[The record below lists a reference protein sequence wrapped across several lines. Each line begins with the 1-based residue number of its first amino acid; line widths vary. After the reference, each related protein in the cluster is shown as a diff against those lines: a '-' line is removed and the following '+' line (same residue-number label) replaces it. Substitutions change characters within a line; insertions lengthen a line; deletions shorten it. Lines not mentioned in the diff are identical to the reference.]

1 MAELSTATMTTG
13 VSDARTVQIAC
24 DESGSEGENL
34 IEGSSRIF
42 THGSTDLDP
51 DAASQLIYELREAVK
66 FKGPEL
72 KSTTL
77 LQNSSRRAALLNTF
91 APGGPLSGRAK
102 FLVIDKWYMAAAKV
116 IDLVIE
122 EDAYAK
128 GIDIYGTGEAYRM
141 AQVLIQEGPRAFG
154 KMRMHK
160 LLGDFVSFVRRKQRV
175 GAKTTEAELL
185 QTIDDLRL
193 RNNRR
198 SVTAIMQRLWQGRH
212 YLAGYGPSAPA
223 TSMGTLEPI
232 VPAIVSTAKNW
243 HQVHRISIEIV
254 HDRQAALTPA
264 AIRDILAVTT
274 VRFPGMGIPPP
285 IASLQ
290 QVDSRTDARVQVAD
304 LVAGV
309 GAWAARSA
317 LDGTLPREE
326 AELIRRYVIADSMWA
341 DVPSWM
347 QLYGRTLR

>member
-1 MAELSTATMTTG
+1 MTELSAAAMMAG
-13 VSDARTVQIAC
+13 VPDLRTVQIAC

-34 IEGSSRIF
+34 IEGSSRVF
-42 THGSTDLDP
+42 AHGSTDLDP
-51 DAASQLIYELREAVK
+51 DAASQLINKLREAVK

-72 KSTTL
+72 KSMAL
-77 LQNSSRRAALLNTF
+77 LPNTSRWSVLLNTF

-122 EDAYAK
+122 EDAYAN

-141 AQVLIQEGPRAFG
+141 AQTLIQEGPRAFG
-154 KMRMHK
+154 DRRLQK
-160 LLGDFVSFVRRKQRV
+160 LLGDFVSFVRLKQRV

-212 YLAGYGPSAPA
+212 YLAGYGPDAPA
-223 TSMGTLEPI
+223 TTMGTLEPI
-232 VPAIVSTAKNW
+232 VPAIVSTAKDW
-243 HQVHRISIEIV
+243 HQVHRIPVEIV

-264 AIRDILAVTT
+264 AVKDILAISS
-274 VRFPGMGIPPP
+274 VRFPNIGIPPP

-317 LDGTLPREE
+317 LDGTLPRQT
-326 AELIRRYVIADSMWA
+326 AELIRPYMMADSMWA
-341 DVPSWM
+341 DVPSWIR
-347 QLYGRTLR
+347 LYGRTLR

>member
-1 MAELSTATMTTG
+1 M
-13 VSDARTVQIAC
+13 
-24 DESGSEGENL
+24 
-34 IEGSSRIF
+34 
-42 THGSTDLDP
+42 
-51 DAASQLIYELREAVK
+51 K
-66 FKGPEL
+66 FKGLEL

-77 LQNSSRRAALLNTF
+77 LQNASRRAALLNTLT
-91 APGGPLSGRAK
+91 PGGPLSGRAK

-154 KMRMHK
+154 ERRMQK
-160 LLGDFVSFVRRKQRV
+160 LLGDFVSFVRRKQRG

-198 SVTAIMQRLWQGRH
+198 SVTAIMQRLWEGRH
-212 YLAGYGPSAPA
+212 YLAGYGPDAPA

-232 VPAIVSTAKNW
+232 VPAIVSTAKDW
-243 HQVHRISIEIV
+243 HQVHRIPIEIV
-254 HDRQAALTPA
+254 HDRHAALTPA
-264 AIRDILAVTT
+264 AVKDILAVST

-317 LDGTLPREE
+317 LGGTLHPEE
-326 AELIRRYVIADSMWA
+326 ADLIRDFVVTDSMWA

>member
-1 MAELSTATMTTG
+1 MTKPSPATALAGTPGT
-13 VSDARTVQIAC
+13 RTIQIAC

-42 THGSTDLDP
+42 AHGSTDLDP
-51 DAASQLIYELREAVK
+51 GTASQLIDELREAVK
-66 FKGPEL
+66 FKGLEL

-77 LQNSSRRAALLNTF
+77 LQNASRRAALLNTLT
-91 APGGPLSGRAK
+91 PGGPLSGRAK

-154 KMRMHK
+154 ERRMQK
-160 LLGDFVSFVRRKQRV
+160 LLGDFVSFVRRKQRG

-198 SVTAIMQRLWQGRH
+198 SVTAIMQRLWEGRH
-212 YLAGYGPSAPA
+212 YLAGYGPDAP
-223 TSMGTLEPI
+223 
-232 VPAIVSTAKNW
+232 
-243 HQVHRISIEIV
+243 Q
-254 HDRQAALTPA
+254 
-264 AIRDILAVTT
+264 LAWERWNRSCPRSS
-274 VRFPGMGIPPP
+274 VRPKTGIKY
-285 IASLQ
+285 IASPL
-290 QVDSRTDARVQVAD
+290 
-304 LVAGV
+304 
-309 GAWAARSA
+309 RSFMIA
-317 LDGTLPREE
+317 T
-326 AELIRRYVIADSMWA
+326 RR
-341 DVPSWM
+341 
-347 QLYGRTLR
+347 